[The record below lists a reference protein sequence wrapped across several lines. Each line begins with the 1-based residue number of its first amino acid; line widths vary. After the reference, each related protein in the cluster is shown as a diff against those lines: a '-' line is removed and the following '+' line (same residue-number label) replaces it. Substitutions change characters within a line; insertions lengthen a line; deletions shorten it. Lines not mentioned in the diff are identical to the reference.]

1 MTRPTTYQTSAQ
13 PMDVAKTFTDLSGLK
28 KISSDFCRLGNDYI
42 FSHITCPIK
51 EFCGGRDFHEPVKA
65 SGFTLF
71 FTIEGNMTVDVNTQE
86 YKLCPMSVLVVRSSS
101 VVKILD
107 VSSENIDA
115 FYLYLSSQFL
125 KDINIDLN
133 VLNFSMM
140 DRDPSPLVDNLTQKE
155 AKLLSGYMY
164 LLFLNADTN
173 GETVYSKNV
182 ARSLTQALIY
192 QMMQI
197 GYNHSRSIETSEKNA
212 SRKTGYVKDFMTLVQ
227 KHHAQERTLSFY
239 ADKLFISPKYL
250 SRIIKEATG
259 RSAAEWIDDFVIIDA
274 KNMLRFSSKNV
285 QQVAYALNF
294 STQSSFGKFF
304 KHLTGMS
311 PSEYQQT

>member
-1 MTRPTTYQTSAQ
+1 
-13 PMDVAKTFTDLSGLK
+13 MDESKTFTDLSGLK

-42 FSHITCPIK
+42 FSHITYPIK
-51 EFCGGRDFHEPVKA
+51 DFKYERDFREPVKA

-71 FTIEGNMTVDVNTQE
+71 FTIEGKMKVDVNTQE
-86 YKLCPMSVLVVRSSS
+86 YQLNPMSLLVVRKSS

-107 VSSENIDA
+107 ISSEKIDA
-115 FYLYLSSQFL
+115 FYLYLSTQFL
-125 KDINIDLN
+125 EDINIDLN
-133 VLNFSMM
+133 VLNFSIL
-140 DRDPSPLVDNLTQKE
+140 DKDLYPLVDNLTEKE

-173 GETVYSKNV
+173 GETIYSKNV

-197 GYNHSRSIETSEKNA
+197 GYNHSRSIDSSEINA
-212 SRKTGYVKDFMTLVQ
+212 SRKTAYVKDFMSLVQ
-227 KHHAQERTLSFY
+227 KHHAKERSLAFY

-259 RSAAEWIDDFVIIDA
+259 RSAAEWIDDFVLIDA

>member
-1 MTRPTTYQTSAQ
+1 
-13 PMDVAKTFTDLSGLK
+13 MDNTKAHSDFSKLK
-28 KISSDFCRLGNDYI
+28 RISSDFCQLGNDYI
-42 FSHITCPIK
+42 FSHITWPVK
-51 EFCGGRDFHEPVKA
+51 EIFGGRDFHEPVRV
-65 SGFTLF
+65 SGLTLF
-71 FTIEGNMTVDVNTQE
+71 FIIEGNMDVEVNTTK
-86 YKLCPMSVLVVRSSS
+86 YNLKPMSILVLSNAS

-107 VSSENIDA
+107 ICSEKIDA
-115 FYLYLSSQFL
+115 FYLYLSNQFL
-125 KDINIDLN
+125 NDINIDLN
-133 VLNFSMM
+133 VLNFSML
-140 DRDPSPLVDNLTQKE
+140 DREPLPLIDNLTENE

-164 LLFLNADTN
+164 LLYLNADTN
-173 GETVYSKNV
+173 GDTIYSKNV

-197 GYNHSRSIETSEKNA
+197 GYTHSRQFDTSEKNA
-212 SRKTGYVKDFMTLVQ
+212 TRRIAYVKDFMSLVQ
-227 KHHAQERTLSFY
+227 LHHAKERTLSFY

-259 RSAAEWIDDFVIIDA
+259 RSAAEWIDHFVLIDA

-285 QQVAYALNF
+285 QQVAYTLNF

>member
-1 MTRPTTYQTSAQ
+1 MEENN
-13 PMDVAKTFTDLSGLK
+13 TFSDLNGLK
-28 KISSDFCRLGNDYI
+28 KISKDFCKLGDDYI
-42 FSHITCPIK
+42 FSHITYPIR
-51 EFCGGRDFHEPVKA
+51 ELIGGMDFNEPVKV
-65 SGFTLF
+65 SGLTLF
-71 FTIEGNMTVDVNTQE
+71 FTIEGNMTVDVNTNE
-86 YKLCPMSVLVVRSSS
+86 YTLKPMSMLVLSKSS

-107 VSSENIDA
+107 ISSDKIDA
-115 FYLYLSSQFL
+115 FYLYLSTQFL

-133 VLNFSMM
+133 VLNFNHI
-140 DRDPSPLVDNLTQKE
+140 DRRPEPFIDNLSENE

-173 GETVYSKNV
+173 GDTIYSKNV

-192 QMMQI
+192 QMLQI
-197 GYNHSRSIETSEKNA
+197 GYNHSRQFESSEKNV
-212 SRKTGYVKDFMTLVQ
+212 SRKMAYVKDFMGLVQ
-227 KHHAQERTLSFY
+227 THHAKERSLAFY

-259 RSAAEWIDDFVIIDA
+259 RSAAEWIDDFVLIDA